1 MTLFFAKKIVYFRSM
16 QNERFDLIVIGGGPS
31 GYAGAMRA
39 IDFGKKV
46 LLIERNRMGGAG
58 VFNGVLASKALWE
71 HALKVQTAKELI
83 PDYVPNFDQANK
95 IVKEAIFERK
105 TQMSVHFQLLQKC
118 YPDLLFY
125 EKGKAKFINN
135 NTVLVTKEDG
145 SIKTFQAENV
155 LIASGS
161 RPRKPNNITIDENII
176 LTSDGVR
183 NLNTFPKSM
192 VVLGAGVIGCE
203 FATIFSLL
211 GNTKVFLIDKADR
224 ILPFEDEDV
233 ANVVKDNLASHNCQI
248 HQGAS
253 LKRMEINNNEVEYE
267 LEYKEGGTEVFHVE
281 KALISIGRVPN
292 VEELNLEAVGVKL
305 NDRGSVWDDDTQT
318 NISNIYVA
326 GDATTEIALVN
337 VGEREARHAVVRM
350 FGPTIKP
357 LTYKNISTI
366 MFLNPEVAA
375 VGMNEQECRNKGIPH
390 KVVKLDFATNARAI
404 AMRKTNG
411 FFKIIVTNDNGMRIL
426 GMRVV
431 GEHASSAIQA
441 VAYLIH
447 TSQGIRELA
456 DMMHPHPSIIEGVQ
470 ECLRMLLN
478 KSIYKP
484 YVFKDRLKCFVWEN
498 GVSTPV
504 ESLNSETNV

>member
-1 MTLFFAKKIVYFRSM
+1 M
-16 QNERFDLIVIGGGPS
+16 EHFDLIVIGGGPS

-39 IDFGKKV
+39 VDFGKKV
-46 LLIERNRMGGAG
+46 LLVEKKKLGGAG
-58 VFNGVLASKALWE
+58 VFDGVLSSKTLWE
-71 HALKVQTAKELI
+71 QSLKVASIRDMI
-83 PDYVPNFDQANK
+83 PDFKPEFADINRV
-95 IVKEAIFERK
+95 VTEAVFERK
-105 TQMSVHFQLLQKC
+105 TQMTVHLQLLQKNK
-118 YPDLLFY
+118 DRLIFY
-125 EKGKAKFINN
+125 EKGTAVIRDKH
-135 NTVLVTKEDG
+135 TVEITKEDG
-145 SIKTFQAENV
+145 SSHSVSTDFI
-155 LIASGS
+155 LIATGS
-161 RPRKPNNITIDENII
+161 RPRIPANIEVDEDVIV
-176 LTSDGVR
+176 TSDGVK
-183 NLNTFPKSM
+183 NFTSFPESM

-203 FATIFSLL
+203 FATIFSSF
-211 GNTKVFLIDKADR
+211 GTTKVNLIDKAER
-224 ILPFEDEDV
+224 ILPFEDEDI
-233 ANVVKDNLASHNCQI
+233 ADVVKESLEANGAHL

-253 LKRMEINNNEVEYE
+253 LKRMQKVNGRVEYE
-267 LEYKEGGTEVFHVE
+267 LEYRDGNTAVYHVD

-292 VEELNLEAVGVKL
+292 IENIGLENAGVKL

-326 GDATTEIALVN
+326 GDVTTEVALVN

-350 FGPTIKP
+350 FGPTVKP

-375 VGMNEQECRNKGIPH
+375 VGMNEQECVAKGIAH
-390 KVVKLDFATNARAI
+390 KVVKLDYTTNARAI
-404 AMRKTNG
+404 AMRKTKG

-441 VAYLIH
+441 VAYLIY
-447 TSQGIRELA
+447 TNQGIRELA

-484 YVFKDRLKCFVWEN
+484 YVFRDRLKCYVCEN
-498 GVSTPV
+498 GVCTPI
-504 ESLNSETNV
+504 ESLL